1 MRTPSYHATQ
11 LPASGQEFVPPIP
24 RVSKGRVLRQ
34 GIRRFVRGIGAA
46 LRMIF
51 SGRPLVVVCVLL
63 LLPLTGWL
71 LYDRWFAS
79 PSAVSPNGAR
89 TMVRLPAPPVI
100 QQYLT
105 AIQKGD
111 ADTAWNTLSA
121 AEKARRIAHGED
133 KRVFLQ
139 VLQFERQAKMT
150 YTAVRYVGSYMEPG
164 KSTTAFYFYVGDTGS
179 GQQTR
184 TMPLVFGVD
193 SHGAIVEVEDSLYA
207 AALAQLKGGGP

>member
-1 MRTPSYHATQ
+1 MHTPSYQVTH
-11 LPASGQEFVPPIP
+11 LPASKQEFIPPIP

-34 GIRRFVRGIGAA
+34 GIRRFIRGIGAA

-63 LLPLTGWL
+63 LLPLAGWL
-71 LYDRWFAS
+71 LYDRWFA
-79 PSAVSPNGAR
+79 PSSSSVSPNGAR

-150 YTAVRYVGSYMEPG
+150 YTAVRYVGSYAEPG
-164 KSTTAFYFYVGDTGS
+164 NSTTAFYFYVGDTGS

-184 TMPLVFGVD
+184 NLPLVFGVD
-193 SHGAIVEVEDSLYA
+193 SHGAIVEVEDSLYT
-207 AALAQLKGGGP
+207 AALTQLKGGP